1 MRAMRRRKSSRGASL
16 RLLLYHT
23 LRLSSLKLLLPRF
36 LLKSSRIDPPL
47 PSQQQHHCQQL
58 PIFPLITPAISTS
71 LQHRPPPT
79 SKPHPRQIS
88 RLLTHRLTSTGS
100 SLPSIF
106 PRTIPLL
113 LWSNHPTLPSLYLS
127 QISADP
133 NPSSRTRPTSLLVHR
148 RHPYRRSILQRNLV
162 RSRVSPNRRWRRE
175 SSLMGFSTSYVFDP
189 ELLS

>member
-1 MRAMRRRKSSRGASL
+1 MRAMRRRKSSRGAFL

-58 PIFPLITPAISTS
+58 PIFPLITPAISAS

-133 NPSSRTRPTSLLVHR
+133 NLSARSSSSSLSKIHPTA
-148 RHPYRRSILQRNLV
+148 
-162 RSRVSPNRRWRRE
+162 E
-175 SSLMGFSTSYVFDP
+175 SSPFAGISKSKMEKGEFPHGIFDVVCVRP
-189 ELLS
+189 